1 MSTGQKPTPR
11 IVVLISGSGSNL
23 QSLIDACINN
33 KIKAQITAV
42 ISNKPNVKGV
52 ERATAANIPAL
63 IIDHRDCSSRQEFD
77 LHLLE
82 AINSFEPDLVVLAG
96 FMRILTP
103 DFVNQFEGKL
113 LNIHPSLLPA
123 YQGLDTH
130 QRAIAAGDSKAGAT
144 VHFVTPELDGGPPIL
159 QAEVAIMPAD
169 SAQDLAER
177 VLKMEHEIYPTVVQW
192 FCDGRLTAENGKAFL
207 DGAIIG
213 SNGILF
219 DINNER

>member
-63 IIDHRDCSSRQEFD
+63 IIDHRDFSSRQEFD

-82 AINSFEPDLVVLAG
+82 AIKSFEPDLVVLAG

-169 SAQDLAER
+169 STQDLAER

>member
-63 IIDHRDCSSRQEFD
+63 IIDHRDFSSRQEFD

>member
-1 MSTGQKPTPR
+1 MSTGQKPTLR

-63 IIDHRDCSSRQEFD
+63 IIDHRDFSSRQEFD

-82 AINSFEPDLVVLAG
+82 AIKSFEPDLVVLAG

-123 YQGLDTH
+123 YLGLDTH

>member
-1 MSTGQKPTPR
+1 MSTGQKSTSR
-11 IVVLISGSGSNL
+11 IVVLISGNGSNL
-23 QSLIDACINN
+23 QSLIDACLNN

-52 ERATAANIPAL
+52 DRATAANIPAL
-63 IIDHRDCSSRQEFD
+63 IIDHRDFSSRQEFD

-82 AINSFEPDLVVLAG
+82 VIKSFSPDLVVLAG

-169 SAQDLAER
+169 SSQDLATR
-177 VLKMEHEIYPTVVQW
+177 VLKMEHKIYPTVIQW
-192 FCDGRLTAENGKAFL
+192 FCDGRLTAENGKACL

>member
-1 MSTGQKPTPR
+1 MSTGQKSTSR
-11 IVVLISGSGSNL
+11 IVVLISGNGSNL
-23 QSLIDACINN
+23 QSLIDACLNN

-52 ERATAANIPAL
+52 DRATAANIPAL
-63 IIDHRDCSSRQEFD
+63 IIDHRDFSSRQEFD

-82 AINSFEPDLVVLAG
+82 VIKSFSPDLVVLAG

-169 SAQDLAER
+169 SSQDLAAR
-177 VLKMEHEIYPTVVQW
+177 VLKIEHKIYPTVIQW
-192 FCDGRLTAENGKAFL
+192 FCDGRLTAENGKACL

>member
-63 IIDHRDCSSRQEFD
+63 IIDHRDFSSRQEFD

-82 AINSFEPDLVVLAG
+82 AIKSFEPDLVVLAG

-130 QRAIAAGDSKAGAT
+130 QRAIAAGDLKAGAT

-169 SAQDLAER
+169 SAQDLADR
-177 VLKMEHEIYPTVVQW
+177 VLKMEHKIYPTVVQW

>member
-63 IIDHRDCSSRQEFD
+63 IIDHRDFSSRQEFD

-82 AINSFEPDLVVLAG
+82 AIKSFEPDLVVLAG

>member
-1 MSTGQKPTPR
+1 MSTGQKPTLR

-63 IIDHRDCSSRQEFD
+63 IIDHRDFSSRQEFD

-82 AINSFEPDLVVLAG
+82 AIKSFEPDLVVLAG

-169 SAQDLAER
+169 STQDLAER

>member
-63 IIDHRDCSSRQEFD
+63 IIDHRDFSSRQEFD

-82 AINSFEPDLVVLAG
+82 AIKSFEPDLVVLAG

-169 SAQDLAER
+169 SVQDLAER

>member
-1 MSTGQKPTPR
+1 MSAGQKPRPR
-11 IVVLISGSGSNL
+11 IVILISGSGSNL
-23 QSLIDACINN
+23 QSLIDACLNN

-52 ERATAANIPAL
+52 ERATAANIPTI
-63 IIDHRDCSSRQEFD
+63 IIDHRDFNSRPEFD
-77 LHLLE
+77 LRLLE
-82 AINSFEPDLVVLAG
+82 AIKSFSPDLVVLAG
-96 FMRILTP
+96 FMRILTT

-159 QAEVAIMPAD
+159 QAEVEIMPTD
-169 SAQDLAER
+169 SAQDLAAR
-177 VLKMEHEIYPTVVQW
+177 VLKVEHRIYPTVVQW
-192 FCDGRLTAENGKAFL
+192 FCDGRLKAENGKAFL
-207 DGAIIG
+207 DGTLIG

-219 DINNER
+219 DKNNER

>member
-63 IIDHRDCSSRQEFD
+63 IIDHRDFSSRQEFD

-82 AINSFEPDLVVLAG
+82 AIKSFEPDLVVLAG

-169 SAQDLAER
+169 SAQDLADR
-177 VLKMEHEIYPTVVQW
+177 VLKMEHKIYPTVVQW

>member
-1 MSTGQKPTPR
+1 MSTGQKPTLR

-63 IIDHRDCSSRQEFD
+63 IIDHRDFSSRQEFD

-82 AINSFEPDLVVLAG
+82 AIKSFEPDLVVLAG

>member
-1 MSTGQKPTPR
+1 MSTGQKPTLR

-63 IIDHRDCSSRQEFD
+63 IIDHRDFSSRQEFD

-82 AINSFEPDLVVLAG
+82 AIKSFEPDLVVLAG

-219 DINNER
+219 NINNER

>member
-1 MSTGQKPTPR
+1 MSTGQKPTAR

-63 IIDHRDCSSRQEFD
+63 IIDHRDFSSRQEFD

-82 AINSFEPDLVVLAG
+82 AIKSFEPDLVVLAG

>member
-1 MSTGQKPTPR
+1 MSTGQKPTLR

-63 IIDHRDCSSRQEFD
+63 IIDHRDFSSRQEFD

-82 AINSFEPDLVVLAG
+82 AIKSFEPDLVVLAG

-192 FCDGRLTAENGKAFL
+192 FCDGRLTAENGNAFL

>member
-63 IIDHRDCSSRQEFD
+63 IIDHRDFSPRQEFD

-82 AINSFEPDLVVLAG
+82 AIKSFEPDLVVLAG

>member
-63 IIDHRDCSSRQEFD
+63 IIDHRDFSSRQEFD

-82 AINSFEPDLVVLAG
+82 AIKIFEPDLVVLAG

-130 QRAIAAGDSKAGAT
+130 QRAIAAGDLKAGAT

-169 SAQDLAER
+169 SAQDLADR
-177 VLKMEHEIYPTVVQW
+177 VLKMEHKIYPTVVQW

>member
-1 MSTGQKPTPR
+1 MSTGKKPAPR

-63 IIDHRDCSSRQEFD
+63 IIDHRDFSSRQEFD

-82 AINSFEPDLVVLAG
+82 AIKSFEPDLVVLAG